1 MSATKSAPAL
11 PTEVAAEVAATLLGK
26 KSKAPAAKAPAA
38 ATKPTPIKILVAEPA
53 LRGSRA
59 ARWPIVAKAKTVEE
73 LRKEL
78 TEAGF
83 NAAGTLRWLAKA
95 KLVQIG

>member
-26 KSKAPAAKAPAA
+26 KSKAPAAKADAP
-38 ATKPTPIKILVAEPA
+38 KPTPIKVLVAEPV

-59 ARWPIVAKAKTVEE
+59 ARWPIVAKATTVEA
-73 LRKEL
+73 LRADL
-78 TEAGF
+78 AAAGF
-83 NAAGTLRWLAKA
+83 NAAGTLRWITKA